1 MKDILSLLA
10 QDSYFIVNKDLAKV
24 IGINEAIILGELAS
38 EYTYYLKNDK
48 LTEDGYFYSTVKN
61 IEDNTTIKR
70 DKQRKILNH
79 LQDLDLIDIKFKETP
94 AKRFIKLN
102 KNNIFKLFES

>member
-38 EYTYYLKNDK
+38 EYTYYIRSRFL
-48 LTEDGYFYSTVKN
+48 YS
-61 IEDNTTIKR
+61 
-70 DKQRKILNH
+70 
-79 LQDLDLIDIKFKETP
+79 
-94 AKRFIKLN
+94 
-102 KNNIFKLFES
+102 